1 MNYIYQLVI
10 SVVAGGLGAWI
21 AMLFALKRFYSEKWW
36 EKRAGALI
44 ELTNAIYQV
53 KVLQDYYSD
62 LKEYQRLGPDEY
74 PNFIKL
80 SAEKLSK
87 LQISAAEAKDLIVKY
102 SNIGPLLVTE
112 SVSKLLTDYLKRED
126 KVDYEVNFQ
135 GLDTDDAEEH
145 LLSLTNKLLE
155 DLVKESKSVLKAK

>member
-74 PNFIKL
+74 PNFIEL

>member
-53 KVLQDYYSD
+53 KVLQAYYSD